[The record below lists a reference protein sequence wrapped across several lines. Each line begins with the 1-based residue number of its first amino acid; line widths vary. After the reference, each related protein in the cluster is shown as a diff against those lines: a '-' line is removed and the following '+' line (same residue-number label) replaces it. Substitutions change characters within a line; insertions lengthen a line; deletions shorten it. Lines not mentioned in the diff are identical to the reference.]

1 MVDPSSYLETQAE
14 YFTCVATL
22 VYIRKE
28 ACLYM
33 ACPSGDCN
41 KKVIDQH
48 NGLYRCEKCNKEF
61 PNFKYRLLLS
71 VSATACA
78 SEPLPIFIGT
88 GIILHEISLL
98 LFPSPRPT

>member
-1 MVDPSSYLETQAE
+1 MQAD
-14 YFTCVATL
+14 YFSCVATL

-41 KKVIDQH
+41 KKVTDQH

-71 VSATACA
+71 VSAAA
-78 SEPLPIFIGT
+78 FALDQLPGDK
-88 GIILHEISLL
+88 HA
-98 LFPSPRPT
+98 